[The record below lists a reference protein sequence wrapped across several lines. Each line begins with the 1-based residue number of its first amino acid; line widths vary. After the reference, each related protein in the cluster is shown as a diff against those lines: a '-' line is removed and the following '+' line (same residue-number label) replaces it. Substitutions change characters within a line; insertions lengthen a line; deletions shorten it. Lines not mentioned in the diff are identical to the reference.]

1 MKNRNKMAILFI
13 LAVVLE
19 VVAFTWLIDRFGFF
33 KTLVLALAT
42 TVIGIAMVQF
52 EGRKAM
58 NDLKRL
64 AENGQP
70 PGRKLVDGVC
80 IMAGGAILIAP
91 GFITDLIGISM
102 VFPLTRPLYHRAAMR
117 WIEKRMKN
125 GNITFYRR

>member
-1 MKNRNKMAILFI
+1 MKNKISVLFI
-13 LAVVLE
+13 LGVIVEAALF
-19 VVAFTWLIDRFGFF
+19 AWLIQYFGFF
-33 KTLVLALAT
+33 KTIVLALAT

-58 NDLKRL
+58 TDLKQL
-64 AENGQP
+64 AESGQP

-80 IMAGGAILIAP
+80 IMAGGALLVAP
-91 GFITDLIGISM
+91 GFITDLIGITL

>member
-1 MKNRNKMAILFI
+1 MKNRMAILFI
-13 LAVVLE
+13 LGVVIE
-19 VVAFTWLIDRFGFF
+19 AAAFAWLIEYFGFF

-58 NDLKRL
+58 NDLKLL
-64 AENGQP
+64 AESGQP

-80 IMAGGAILIAP
+80 IMAGGAFLIAP
-91 GFITDLIGISM
+91 GFITDLIGITL

>member
-1 MKNRNKMAILFI
+1 MKNKISVLFI
-13 LAVVLE
+13 LGVIVEAALF
-19 VVAFTWLIDRFGFF
+19 AWLIQYFGFF
-33 KTLVLALAT
+33 KTIVLALAT

-58 NDLKRL
+58 NDLKQL
-64 AENGQP
+64 AESGQP

-80 IMAGGAILIAP
+80 IMAGGALLVAP
-91 GFITDLIGISM
+91 GFITDLIGITL

>member
-1 MKNRNKMAILFI
+1 MKNKMSLLFI
-13 LAVVLE
+13 LAVIIE
-19 VVAFTWLIDRFGFF
+19 AAAFVWLIDTFGFF
-33 KTLVLALAT
+33 KTIVLTLAT

-58 NDLKRL
+58 NDLKML
-64 AENGQP
+64 AESGQP

-91 GFITDLIGISM
+91 GLITDLIGISL

-117 WIEKRMKN
+117 WIEKRMKK

>member
-1 MKNRNKMAILFI
+1 MKNKISILFI
-13 LAVVLE
+13 LSIIVEAALF
-19 VVAFTWLIDRFGFF
+19 AWLIQYFGFF
-33 KTLVLALAT
+33 KTIVLALAT

-58 NDLKRL
+58 TDLKQL
-64 AENGQP
+64 AESGQP

-80 IMAGGAILIAP
+80 IMAGGALLVAP
-91 GFITDLIGISM
+91 GFITDLIGITL

-117 WIEKRMKN
+117 WIEKRMKS

>member
-1 MKNRNKMAILFI
+1 MRNKGTILFI
-13 LAVVLE
+13 LAVILE
-19 VVAFTWLIDRFGFF
+19 AAAFVWLIDYFGFF
-33 KTLVLALAT
+33 KTLVLTLAT

-58 NDLKRL
+58 NDLKKL
-64 AENGQP
+64 SENGEP

-80 IMAGGAILIAP
+80 IMAGGALLVAP
-91 GFITDLIGISM
+91 GVLTDLIGITL

-125 GNITFYRR
+125 GNITIFRR

>member
-1 MKNRNKMAILFI
+1 MKNKISVLFI
-13 LAVVLE
+13 LSIIVEAALF
-19 VVAFTWLIDRFGFF
+19 AWLIQYFGFF
-33 KTLVLALAT
+33 KTIVLALAT

-58 NDLKRL
+58 SDLKQL
-64 AENGQP
+64 AESGQP

-80 IMAGGAILIAP
+80 IMAGGALLVAP
-91 GFITDLIGISM
+91 GFITDLIGITL

-117 WIEKRMKN
+117 WIEKRMKS

>member
-1 MKNRNKMAILFI
+1 MKNRMALLFI
-13 LAVVLE
+13 LAVVVE
-19 VVAFTWLIDRFGFF
+19 AAAFAWLIEYFGFF

-58 NDLKRL
+58 NDLKLL
-64 AENGQP
+64 AESGQP

-80 IMAGGAILIAP
+80 IMAGGALLVAP
-91 GFITDLIGISM
+91 GFITDLIGITL

-117 WIEKRMKN
+117 WIEKRMKK